1 MFISFLL
8 FVGETTL
15 KINHGDY
22 RIFSTRALNEQ
33 QLDKSGR
40 KKRLTLKIKNK
51 KKESA
56 FIAKDLTTSDSVIV
70 MLFCSTPNNRNRYT
84 ITDFQFQNFLHNNF
98 FNFEEYYTEQQH

>member
-40 KKRLTLKIKNK
+40 KKRLK
-51 KKESA
+51 
-56 FIAKDLTTSDSVIV
+56 
-70 MLFCSTPNNRNRYT
+70 
-84 ITDFQFQNFLHNNF
+84 
-98 FNFEEYYTEQQH
+98 